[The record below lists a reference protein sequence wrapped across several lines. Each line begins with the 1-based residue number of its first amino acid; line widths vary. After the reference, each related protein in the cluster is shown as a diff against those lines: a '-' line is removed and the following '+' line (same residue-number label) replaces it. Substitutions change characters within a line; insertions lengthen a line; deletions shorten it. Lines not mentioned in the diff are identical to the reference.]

1 MKKSVSEKISN
12 IPVDEQ
18 PDIIVVSNRLFMRM
32 GLYREFTEYGQENSD
47 YYKKDGFLKK
57 QKDIENHKFMTCWDL
72 GENTVLTFMLYL
84 TNWLKMAGSRSA
96 NLFNYLQPGEEF
108 GTEF

>member
-1 MKKSVSEKISN
+1 
-12 IPVDEQ
+12 
-18 PDIIVVSNRLFMRM
+18 MRM